1 MKSPCGGFRG
11 RVLDFYNYPNIKI
24 LIKQLPWRVVMPMYE
39 FYCSDCNTI
48 FTFFSK
54 SVNTEKTPQ
63 CPKCKKNSLS
73 RMVSRFAFTGKAKGG
88 DNVDSEMPD
97 ISFDESKMERAM
109 ETLASEAESI
119 NEDDP
124 RQAANL
130 MRKLSSMTGL
140 KLGDKMEEA
149 LSRMEAGEDP
159 EAIEQQMGDID
170 ENDLFKQNSSGTGF
184 RRKKTPLRDETMYEM

>member
-1 MKSPCGGFRG
+1 
-11 RVLDFYNYPNIKI
+11 
-24 LIKQLPWRVVMPMYE
+24 MPMYE

-54 SVNTEKTPQ
+54 SVNTEKTPH
-63 CPKCKKNSLS
+63 CPKCEKNTLS
-73 RMVSRFAFTGKAKGG
+73 RMVSQFAFTGKAKGG
-88 DNVDSEMPD
+88 ENGEGEMPD
-97 ISFDESKMERAM
+97 IAIDESKMERAM
-109 ETLASEAESI
+109 EALASEAESI
-119 NEDDP
+119 SEDDP

-170 ENDLFKQNSSGTGF
+170 ENDLFKQNAGGAGS
-184 RRKKTPLRDETMYEM
+184 RRKKMPMRDEAMYEM

>member
-1 MKSPCGGFRG
+1 
-11 RVLDFYNYPNIKI
+11 
-24 LIKQLPWRVVMPMYE
+24 MPMYE

-54 SVNTEKTPQ
+54 SVNTEKTPH
-63 CPKCKKNSLS
+63 CPKCDKNSLS
-73 RMVSRFAFTGKAKGG
+73 RMVSRFAFTGKARSGENTEG
-88 DNVDSEMPD
+88 EEMPD
-97 ISFDESKMERAM
+97 IAIDESKMERAM
-109 ETLASEAESI
+109 EALASEAESI

-159 EAIEQQMGDID
+159 EAIEQQMGEIG
-170 ENDLFKQNSSGTGF
+170 ENDLFKENAGGAGF
-184 RRKKTPLRDETMYEM
+184 RRKKVPIRDEAMYEM

>member
-1 MKSPCGGFRG
+1 
-11 RVLDFYNYPNIKI
+11 
-24 LIKQLPWRVVMPMYE
+24 MPMYE

-54 SVNTEKTPQ
+54 SVNTEKTPR
-63 CPKCKKNSLS
+63 CPKCEKSTLS
-73 RMVSRFAFTGKAKGG
+73 RMVSRFAFTGKNKGG
-88 DNVDSEMPD
+88 ENAEDEMPD
-97 ISFDESKMERAM
+97 ISIDESKMERAM
-109 ETLASEAESI
+109 EALASEAESI

-159 EAIEQQMGDID
+159 EAIEQQMGDIG
-170 ENDLFKQNSSGTGF
+170 ENDLFKQNAAGKGS
-184 RRKKTPLRDETMYEM
+184 RQKRTPLRDETMYEM

>member
-1 MKSPCGGFRG
+1 
-11 RVLDFYNYPNIKI
+11 
-24 LIKQLPWRVVMPMYE
+24 MPMYE

-54 SVNTEKTPQ
+54 SVNTEKTPP
-63 CPKCKKNSLS
+63 CPKCEKSTLN
-73 RMVSRFAFTGKAKGG
+73 RMVSRFAFTGKAKG
-88 DNVDSEMPD
+88 NENSEDAMPD
-97 ISFDESKMERAM
+97 ISIDESKMERAM
-109 ETLASEAESI
+109 ETLASEAENI

-159 EAIEQQMGDID
+159 EAIEQQMGDIG
-170 ENDLFKQNSSGTGF
+170 ENDLFKENTGGVGS
-184 RRKKTPLRDETMYEM
+184 RRKKTPIRDEAMYEM